1 MSPNRSVAGMVVN
14 LPEQAQRLSSAA
26 AEACAVLAQRG
37 YGKIDVP
44 VIEPVEPFLLR
55 SGEVV
60 RRSMYVFE
68 DPGGHEVC
76 LRPEMTIPVIRAFAA
91 HMTDRPRPLRLFYDG
106 PVFRH
111 RPAAAGRPRQERQVG
126 AELIGAEDRLAAD
139 AEIISTAIAAIDAI
153 GCNDAVLALSDF
165 SLVGTLIDALD
176 LPQHACRRL
185 INLLNHPA
193 ALQRA
198 ISDEEPQE
206 PALPDA
212 LAQLEREQGVQLVLK
227 IISGMP
233 LQQVGQRDPRRI
245 AERFWDTQIVR
256 SSFTLDNATRKLLRD
271 VSSICGSP
279 QQALRSL
286 AKITATF
293 ADEICQPLERLER
306 LIEMIDK
313 AVGSGE
319 RLLLDFGLS
328 RPFAY
333 YSGMIFELRRGER
346 VIGGGGRYDPLVKM
360 IDPRLDVDAVG
371 FAVSLQGALAIDGEE
386 G

>member
-1 MSPNRSVAGMVVN
+1 M
-14 LPEQAQRLSSAA
+14 
-26 AEACAVLAQRG
+26 
-37 YGKIDVP
+37 
-44 VIEPVEPFLLR
+44 
-55 SGEVV
+55 
-60 RRSMYVFE
+60 
-68 DPGGHEVC
+68 
-76 LRPEMTIPVIRAFAA
+76 
-91 HMTDRPRPLRLFYDG
+91 
-106 PVFRH
+106 
-111 RPAAAGRPRQERQVG
+111 
-126 AELIGAEDRLAAD
+126 
-139 AEIISTAIAAIDAI
+139 
-153 GCNDAVLALSDF
+153 
-165 SLVGTLIDALD
+165 
-176 LPQHACRRL
+176 
-185 INLLNHPA
+185 
-193 ALQRA
+193 
-198 ISDEEPQE
+198 
-206 PALPDA
+206 
-212 LAQLEREQGVQLVLK
+212 
-227 IISGMP
+227 
-233 LQQVGQRDPRRI
+233 GQRDPRRI